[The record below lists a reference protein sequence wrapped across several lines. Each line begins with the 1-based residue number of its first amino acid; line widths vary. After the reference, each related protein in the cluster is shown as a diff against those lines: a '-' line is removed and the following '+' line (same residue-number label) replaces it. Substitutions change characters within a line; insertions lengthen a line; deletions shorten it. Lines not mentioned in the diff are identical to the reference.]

1 MMQGQQTDFLSII
14 DTAPFGFCLVNG
26 RDYSI
31 TYANPAFGPL
41 IGFRGIVKNQLL
53 AEFFGPELEMVL
65 YNHPRSFEHE
75 IAVRLS
81 EINQDRWMRVK
92 GELLTYKG
100 VPSYALW
107 FVDTTT
113 TKLSEEKL
121 RDAIRASEA
130 AAEMKSNLLA
140 TMSHEIRTPM
150 QAVFGFL
157 ELIGQEK
164 LSQGMEEMI
173 NTAKAS
179 ASGLLEILD
188 DVLDLAKLDADK
200 MELDQFEVPLRML
213 ARGTVEALSVKR
225 HGRGVALLDDIEQG
239 VPFVIKGDPK
249 RLRQILINFMSNSL
263 KFTKEGSVTLR
274 VSTQAKFVKPD
285 TDDGIVIRFEV
296 VDTGMGMTQETCD
309 RLFQSFTQADNTT
322 TRKFGGTGL
331 GLSICKKLVT
341 LMGGEIGVFSEV
353 GKGSTFWFEVPTVAI
368 TTSDNSVNLPKLDGI
383 AVLVVEDHPQG
394 RKEIVSSLKSMGADV
409 EACSFYQEGL
419 DLIKRRPFDVA
430 VIDHGL
436 PDGEGLELMREI
448 NDLRPSTGLVMYT
461 VHDDYGL
468 QHQIRTLGATYLSKP
483 ASRLGL
489 GEAVKDNAKKGAEML
504 TGSRRLLIAED
515 TDIVR
520 NILQRQLESLGGVEV
535 DFAKNGVEAMEM
547 LKTGNYGI
555 LFTDLHMPE
564 MDGYMVVREIRG
576 QEEADP
582 ARPRLPV
589 IVLTA
594 DVQMAQRQ
602 TYLKEGFD
610 ECLLKPVS
618 LGQLRHLLVRWGL
631 MTENQNIAAVAETG
645 KKQAETAPAAP
656 PAAAAAEAELKPAI
670 DLEAMAAQMGAVDA
684 GTIEMVG
691 MFCEMT
697 KPLIGRIRT
706 ALDGGDAHDLEEAAH
721 SLKGAARSACC
732 TILGDLAATLQDD
745 AKDLVKS
752 APLVPAIELEFAR
765 VEDEAAQLMKAHAA

>member
-1 MMQGQQTDFLSII
+1 MSEVLQADFLSVI
-14 DTAPFGFCLVNG
+14 DTAPFGFCLVGG
-26 RDYSI
+26 RDYNVI
-31 TYANPAFGPL
+31 YANPAFGPL
-41 IGFRGIVKNQLL
+41 IGYRGLIGRQPL
-53 AEFFGPELEMVL
+53 ADFFGPELEMVL
-65 YNHPRSFEHE
+65 YNHPRSFEQE
-75 IAVRLS
+75 VAISLAD
-81 EINQDRWMRVK
+81 QKTDRWLRVK

-100 VPSYALW
+100 QQSYALW
-107 FVDTTT
+107 FIDMTTV
-113 TKLSEEKL
+113 KMSEEKL
-121 RDAIRASEA
+121 MDAIRQSEA

-164 LSQGMEEMI
+164 LSPSIEEMI
-173 NTAKAS
+173 NTAKTS

-200 MELDQFEVPLRML
+200 MELDLFEVPVRML
-213 ARGTVEALSVKR
+213 ARGTVEALQVKR

-239 VPFVIKGDPK
+239 VPFVIRGDPK

-263 KFTKEGSVTLR
+263 KFTREGSVTLR
-274 VSTQAKFVKPD
+274 VTTKTKNITIPD
-285 TDDGIVIRFEV
+285 GNIGLRFEV
-296 VDTGMGMTQETCD
+296 VDTGMGMPQHVCD
-309 RLFQSFTQADNTT
+309 KLFQSFVQADNTT

-341 LMGGEIGVFSEV
+341 LMGGEIGVTSIE
-353 GKGSTFWFEVPTVAI
+353 GTGSTFWFEIPTVAV
-368 TTSDNSVNLPKLDGI
+368 TSQDANVQLPSLDGL

-430 VIDHGL
+430 LIDQGL

-448 NDLRPSTGLVMYT
+448 AHIRPFTGLVMYT

-468 QHQIRTLGATYLSKP
+468 QHAIRTLGATYLSKP

-489 GEAVKDNAKKGAEML
+489 GEAIKGTAKQSAQHAI
-504 TGSRRLLIAED
+504 TGPRRLLIAED

-520 NILQRQLESLGGVEV
+520 NILEKQLQAIGGVEV
-535 DFAKNGVEAMEM
+535 DFVTNGVEALEA
-547 LKTGNYGI
+547 LATGKYGI

-564 MDGYMVVREIRG
+564 MDGYMLINEIR
-576 QEEADP
+576 EKENADP
-582 ARPRLPV
+582 SKGHFPV

-594 DVQMAQRQ
+594 DVQMSQRQ
-602 TYLKEGFD
+602 SYLKEGFD

-631 MTENQNIAAVAETG
+631 MTENEAIAIMEKEV
-645 KKQAETAPAAP
+645 
-656 PAAAAAEAELKPAI
+656 KPASSTGAAKTAV
-670 DLEAMAAQMGAVDA
+670 DLEAMQAQMGAVDA
-684 GTIEMVG
+684 GTIEMVQ
-691 MFCEMT
+691 MFVDMT
-697 KPLIGRIRT
+697 APLMAKMRV
-706 ALDGGDAHDLEEAAH
+706 ALDSGNAHDLEEIAH
-721 SLKGAARSACC
+721 SMKGAARSACC
-732 TILGDLAATLQDD
+732 TILGDICADLQERGKNPADCTG
-745 AKDLVKS
+745 LV
-752 APLVPAIELEFAR
+752 AQAEAEFAR
-765 VEDEAAQLMKAHAA
+765 VKTEVADLMKSTIAA

>member
-1 MMQGQQTDFLSII
+1 MLQGQQTDFLSVI

-26 RDYSI
+26 RDYSV

-41 IGFRGIVKNQLL
+41 IGYRGIIRNQML
-53 AEFFGPELEMVL
+53 AEFFGPELETVL
-65 YNHPRSFEHE
+65 YNHLRSFEHE
-75 IAVRLS
+75 IAIQIV
-81 EINQDRWMRVK
+81 ETKTERWIKVK

-107 FVDTTT
+107 FVDVTAQRA
-113 TKLSEEKL
+113 SEEKL
-121 RDAIRASEA
+121 KEAARVSHA

-164 LSQGMEEMI
+164 LTPSMEEMI
-173 NTAKAS
+173 NTAKRS

-200 MELDQFEVPLRML
+200 MELDQFEVPVRML
-213 ARGTVEALSVKR
+213 VRGTVEALAVKR
-225 HGRGVALLDDIEQG
+225 HGTKVALLDDIEQN
-239 VPFVIKGDPK
+239 VPFVVRGDPK

-274 VSTQAKFVKPD
+274 VTTTARVIKP
-285 TDDGIVIRFEV
+285 TDGNGIVLRFEV
-296 VDTGMGMTQETCD
+296 IDTGMGMSQEVCD
-309 RLFQSFTQADNTT
+309 KLFQAFTQADNTT

-341 LMGGEIGVFSEV
+341 LMGGEIGVNSVE
-353 GKGSTFWFEVPTVAI
+353 GKGSTFWFEIPTHAVSNA
-368 TTSDNSVNLPKLDGI
+368 DAKVELPHLEGL

-394 RKEIVSSLKSMGADV
+394 QKEIVSSLKSMGADV

-430 VIDHGL
+430 IIDQGL

-448 NDLRPSTGLVMYT
+448 THIRPFCGLVMYT

-468 QHQIRTLGATYLSKP
+468 QHAIRTLGATYLSKP
-483 ASRLGL
+483 ASRIGL
-489 GEAVKDNAKKGAEML
+489 GEAVKGTARQGGVHALKGPR
-504 TGSRRLLIAED
+504 GLLIAED
-515 TDIVR
+515 TDTVR
-520 NILQRQLESLGGVEV
+520 DVLKRQLAKLGGIEA
-535 DFAKNGVEAMEM
+535 DFVMNGIEALDA
-547 LKTGNYGI
+547 LKTGKYGI
-555 LFTDLHMPE
+555 MISDLHMPE
-564 MDGYMVVREIRG
+564 MDGYMLIREIRG
-576 QEEADP
+576 REKADET
-582 ARPRLPV
+582 LGHFPV

-602 TYLKEGFD
+602 SYLKEGFD

-631 MTENQNIAAVAETG
+631 MTEDQGIASLESE
-645 KKQAETAPAAP
+645 KKTPAKTF
-656 PAAAAAEAELKPAI
+656 EKKSAI
-670 DLEAMAAQMGAVDA
+670 DLEAMQAQMGGVNVE
-684 GTIEMVG
+684 TIEMVSI
-691 MFCEMT
+691 FCKMT
-697 KPLIGRIRT
+697 QKLVARIRN
-706 ALDGGDAHDLEEAAH
+706 AFNEQDAHNLEEAAH

-732 TILGDLAATLQDD
+732 AVLGNIASDLQEKAKTPKACGDLVAD
-745 AKDLVKS
+745 
-752 APLVPAIELEFAR
+752 IEAEFKR
-765 VEDEAAQLMKAHAA
+765 VEAESAGLMKSLGA

>member
-1 MMQGQQTDFLSII
+1 
-14 DTAPFGFCLVNG
+14 
-26 RDYSI
+26 
-31 TYANPAFGPL
+31 
-41 IGFRGIVKNQLL
+41 
-53 AEFFGPELEMVL
+53 
-65 YNHPRSFEHE
+65 
-75 IAVRLS
+75 
-81 EINQDRWMRVK
+81 VK

-107 FVDTTT
+107 FVDMTAVRA
-113 TKLSEEKL
+113 SEEKL
-121 RDAIRASEA
+121 KDAARAAAA

-164 LSQGMEEMI
+164 LNAQVEEMI
-173 NTAKAS
+173 NTAKTS

-200 MELDQFEVPLRML
+200 MELDMFEVPVRML

-225 HGRGVALLDDIEQG
+225 HGRSVALLDDIEQG
-239 VPFVIKGDPK
+239 VPFVIRGDPK

-274 VSTQAKFVKPD
+274 VTTKAKVIKPV
-285 TDDGIVIRFEV
+285 DDNGIVIRFEV
-296 VDTGMGMTQETCD
+296 IDTGMGMPPEVCNK
-309 RLFQSFTQADNTT
+309 LFQAFTQADNTT

-341 LMGGEIGVFSEV
+341 LMGGEIGVYSEV
-353 GKGSTFWFEVPTVAI
+353 GKGSTFWFEIPTVAV
-368 TTSDNSVNLPKLDGI
+368 SNAELSVKLPSLEGL

-430 VIDHGL
+430 VIDQGL
-436 PDGEGLELMREI
+436 PDGDGLELMREI
-448 NDLRPSTGLVMYT
+448 SNIRPFTGLVMYT
-461 VHDDYGL
+461 VHDDYAL
-468 QHQIRTLGATYLSKP
+468 QHAIRTLGATYLSKP

-489 GEAVKDNAKKGAEML
+489 GEAVKGNAKQSVQALAGP
-504 TGSRRLLIAED
+504 SRLLIAED

-520 NILQRQLESLGGVEV
+520 NILKRQLESVGGVEV
-535 DFAKNGVEAMEM
+535 DFVTNGIEALEA
-547 LKTGNYGI
+547 LKTGKYGI

-564 MDGYMVVREIRG
+564 MDGYMLVREIR
-576 QEEADP
+576 EREAADGRGEHFP
-582 ARPRLPV
+582 I

-602 TYLKEGFD
+602 SYLKEGFD

-631 MTENQNIAAVAETG
+631 MTESQNIAAIEEE
-645 KKQAETAPAAP
+645 KKQASSVQAAG
-656 PAAAAAEAELKPAI
+656 AEKPAI
-670 DLEAMAAQMGAVDA
+670 DLDAMKEQMGAVDA

-691 MFCEMT
+691 MFCEMS
-697 KPLIGRIRT
+697 KPLIERIRQSF
-706 ALDGGDAHDLEEAAH
+706 DAKKAKDLEEAAH

-732 TILGDLAATLQDD
+732 LALGDIAAELQET
-745 AKDLVKS
+745 AKDLDKS
-752 APLVPAIELEFAR
+752 APLIPAIEKEFER
-765 VEDEAAQLMKAHAA
+765 VVAQAAALSKQHAA

>member
-1 MMQGQQTDFLSII
+1 MLQGQQTDFLSVI

-41 IGFRGIVKNQLL
+41 IGYRGIIRNQLL
-53 AEFFGPELEMVL
+53 AEFLGPELEMVL
-65 YNHPRSFEHE
+65 YNHPRSFEQE
-75 IAVRLS
+75 VGIQLP
-81 EINQDRWMRVK
+81 ELKTERWVKVK

-107 FVDTTT
+107 FVDVTAQRA
-113 TKLSEEKL
+113 SEEKL
-121 RDAIRASEA
+121 KEAARVSQA

-164 LSQGMEEMI
+164 LTPSMEEMI
-173 NTAKAS
+173 NTAKSS

-200 MELDQFEVPLRML
+200 MELDQFEVPVRML
-213 ARGTVEALSVKR
+213 VRGTVEALSVKR
-225 HGRGVALLDDIEQG
+225 MGTRVALLDDIEQN
-239 VPFVIKGDPK
+239 VPFVVKGDPK

-274 VSTQAKFVKPD
+274 VTTTAKVIKPASD
-285 TDDGIVIRFEV
+285 NGIVLRFEV
-296 VDTGMGMTQETCD
+296 IDTGMGMSQEVCD
-309 RLFQSFTQADNTT
+309 KLFQAFTQADNTT

-341 LMGGEIGVFSEV
+341 LMGGVIGVNSVE
-353 GKGSTFWFEVPTVAI
+353 GKGSTFWFEIPTHAVSNTDAK
-368 TTSDNSVNLPKLDGI
+368 VELPHLEGL

-394 RKEIVSSLKSMGADV
+394 QKEIVSSLKSMGADV

-430 VIDHGL
+430 VIDQGL
-436 PDGEGLELMREI
+436 PDGEGLDLMREI
-448 NDLRPSTGLVMYT
+448 SHIRPFTGLVMYT
-461 VHDDYGL
+461 VHDDYAL
-468 QHQIRTLGATYLSKP
+468 QHAIRTLGATYLSKP

-489 GEAVKDNAKKGAEML
+489 GEAVKSTARQSGTHAIQ
-504 TGSRRLLIAED
+504 GPRRLLIAED
-515 TDIVR
+515 TDTVR
-520 NILQRQLESLGGVEV
+520 DVLRRQLASLG
-535 DFAKNGVEAMEM
+535 DVEADFVMNGIEA
-547 LKTGNYGI
+547 LEALATGKYGI
-555 LFTDLHMPE
+555 LISDLHMPE
-564 MDGYMVVREIRG
+564 MDGYMLIKELRAREK
-576 QEEADP
+576 ADP
-582 ARPRLPV
+582 KLGHFPV

-602 TYLKEGFD
+602 SYLKEGFD

-631 MTENQNIAAVAETG
+631 MSEEQGIASLEKQPKQESRAA
-645 KKQAETAPAAP
+645 KKNA
-656 PAAAAAEAELKPAI
+656 AI
-670 DLEAMAAQMGAVDA
+670 DLEAMEAQMGSVSAE
-684 GTIEMVG
+684 TIEMVS
-691 MFCEMT
+691 MFCDMS
-697 KPLIGRIRT
+697 KPLVKKIRESFD
-706 ALDGGDAHDLEEAAH
+706 AQKAHDLEEAAH
-721 SLKGAARSACC
+721 SMKGAARSACC
-732 TILGDLAATLQDD
+732 PALGDYAAELQEK
-745 AKDLVKS
+745 AKNPKACGALVKH
-752 APLVPAIELEFAR
+752 IEEEFAR
-765 VEDEAAQLMKAHAA
+765 VEKEAAELLKQLAA

>member
-1 MMQGQQTDFLSII
+1 MLPGQQTDFLSVI

-41 IGFRGIVKNQLL
+41 IGYRGIIRNQLL

-65 YNHPRSFEHE
+65 YNHPRSFEQE
-75 IAVRLS
+75 IAIQLA
-81 EINQDRWMRVK
+81 EMKLDRWIKVK

-107 FVDTTT
+107 FVDITAARA
-113 TKLSEEKL
+113 SEEKL
-121 RDAIRASEA
+121 REAARVSQA

-164 LSQGMEEMI
+164 LTPSMEEMI

-200 MELDQFEVPLRML
+200 MELDLFEVPVRML
-213 ARGTVEALSVKR
+213 VRGTVEALSVKR
-225 HGRGVALLDDIEQG
+225 HGTKVALLDDIEQS
-239 VPFVIKGDPK
+239 VPFVVKGDPK

-274 VSTQAKFVKPD
+274 VTTTAKHIKP
-285 TDDGIVIRFEV
+285 TDDTGIVLRFEV
-296 VDTGMGMTQETCD
+296 VDTGMGMSQEVCD
-309 RLFQSFTQADNTT
+309 KLFQAFTQADNTT

-331 GLSICKKLVT
+331 GLSICKKLVS
-341 LMGGEIGVFSEV
+341 LMGGEIGVNSVE
-353 GKGSTFWFEVPTVAI
+353 GKGSTFWFEIPTHAVSSADMNI
-368 TTSDNSVNLPKLDGI
+368 ELPHLDGL

-394 RKEIVSSLKSMGADV
+394 QKEIVSSLKSMGADV

-430 VIDHGL
+430 VIDQGL

-448 NDLRPSTGLVMYT
+448 SLIRPSTGLVMYT
-461 VHDDYGL
+461 VHDDYAL
-468 QHQIRTLGATYLSKP
+468 QHAIRTLGASYLSKP
-483 ASRLGL
+483 ASRVGL
-489 GEAVKDNAKKGAEML
+489 GEAVKGNAKQS
-504 TGSRRLLIAED
+504 GSHALQGPRRLLIAED
-515 TDIVR
+515 TDTVR
-520 NILQRQLESLGGVEV
+520 DVLKRQLAKLGV
-535 DFAKNGVEAMEM
+535 DEIDFVMNGVEALEA
-547 LKTGNYGI
+547 LKTGKYGI
-555 LFTDLHMPE
+555 LISDLHMPE
-564 MDGYMVVREIRG
+564 MDGYMLIKDIRG
-576 QEEADP
+576 REKENPD
-582 ARPRLPV
+582 LGHFPV
-589 IVLTA
+589 VVLTA

-618 LGQLRHLLVRWGL
+618 LGQLRHLLVRWGM
-631 MTENQNIAAVAETG
+631 MTEEQGIAALETKTKKSAATAE
-645 KKQAETAPAAP
+645 KKT
-656 PAAAAAEAELKPAI
+656 AI
-670 DLEAMAAQMGAVDA
+670 DLEAMEAQMGGVSAE
-684 GTIEMVG
+684 TIEMVG

-697 KPLIGRIRT
+697 EPLVARIRT
-706 ALDGGDAHDLEEAAH
+706 AFDKNDAHDLEEAAH

-732 TILGDLAATLQDD
+732 AILGDIAAELQEKAKNVSACGELVKGIEAEFKRVESEAAALMKSLAA
-745 AKDLVKS
+745 
-752 APLVPAIELEFAR
+752 
-765 VEDEAAQLMKAHAA
+765 